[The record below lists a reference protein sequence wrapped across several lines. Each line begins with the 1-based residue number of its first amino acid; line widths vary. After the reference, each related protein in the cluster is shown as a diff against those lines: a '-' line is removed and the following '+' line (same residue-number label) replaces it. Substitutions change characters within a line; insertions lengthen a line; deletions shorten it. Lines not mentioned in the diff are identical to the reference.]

1 MLVAAGERPLARIGR
16 LTPVAQGRDRDE
28 ERLSRRRFIGAG
40 AGAAAGAAIGSY
52 LPQGALGEPA
62 AESRKHKPKNK
73 RRRRRAD
80 VIVVGAG
87 LAGLTA
93 AREVMRGGH
102 SVLVLEARG
111 RVGGRTLNHDV
122 GGGKIAEI
130 GGEWVGPTQDHLMA
144 LAGEL
149 GIGTFKTYNTGNN
162 VYWANGVL
170 TPYESGGPLGPIPPD
185 PTAIGE
191 VFLAVNNLNSMA
203 ATVPVATPWT
213 APNAVEWDGQTLE
226 TWKQSHF
233 TVPNAKALFDTGIG
247 AVFAAEPSDLSLLF
261 TLFYIA
267 AGTNESTAPDL
278 NRLFNVPDGAQDSRF
293 IGGSQLIS
301 KGLAKRIGKK
311 RVLLKQAVR
320 RIEQHRHGV
329 RVFTKHLTAS
339 AKQVIVTGP
348 PVVTAHI
355 HYHPHLPAER
365 QALLQRFPQ
374 GTTIKCQAVY
384 DRPYWRD
391 SGLTG
396 QAVALDGPVR
406 VTFDNSPPDGNP
418 GILLGFIE
426 GAAAIDY
433 QRRPAAERKAAVLD
447 AFATYFGEA
456 ARNPRDYFEMNW
468 TNEIW
473 TRGCYEGYLPPGAFT
488 AHGSALRAPFRRI
501 HWAGAETADYWYG
514 YMDGAVRSGERA
526 AAEVLAAL

>member
-1 MLVAAGERPLARIGR
+1 
-16 LTPVAQGRDRDE
+16 VAQGRDADRD
-28 ERLSRRRFIGAG
+28 RLSRRRFIGAG
-40 AGAAAGAAIGSY
+40 AGAAAGAALGSY
-52 LPQGALGEPA
+52 LPQGALGET
-62 AESRKHKPKNK
+62 AEEAKKGKAKNK

-93 AREVMRGGH
+93 AREVKRAGH
-102 SVLVLEARG
+102 SVLILEARG
-111 RVGGRTLNHDV
+111 RVGGRTLNHSI
-122 GGGKIAEI
+122 GGGEIAEI

-149 GIGTFKTYNTGNN
+149 GVGTFKTFNEGNN

-170 TPYESGGPLGPIPPD
+170 TPYASGGPLGPIPPD
-185 PTAIGE
+185 PTAVAE
-191 VFLAVNNLNSMA
+191 VFQAVGNINTMA
-203 ATVPVATPWT
+203 GTVPVSTPWT
-213 APNAVEWDGQTLE
+213 APNAPAWDGQTLE
-226 TWKQSHF
+226 TWKQANLH
-233 TVPNAKALFDTGIG
+233 TPNGRALFDTGIG

-261 TLFYIA
+261 TLFYVA
-267 AGTNESTAPDL
+267 SATNETSAPDL

-301 KGLAKRIGKK
+301 QLMAKQIGKK
-311 RVLLKQAVR
+311 RILLKHPVK

-339 AKQVIVTGP
+339 GKQVIVTGP
-348 PVVTAHI
+348 PVVTAQI
-355 HYHPHLPAER
+355 HYDPHLPADR
-365 QALLQRFPQ
+365 RALLQRFPQ

-396 QAVALDGPVR
+396 QAVALDSPVR

-426 GAAAIDY
+426 GAAARDY
-433 QRRPAAERKAAVLD
+433 QRRSAAERKAAVLN

-456 ARNPRDYFEMNW
+456 ARSPRDYFEMNW
-468 TNEIW
+468 TNEVW
-473 TRGCYEGYLPPGAFT
+473 TRGCYEGYLPPGALT
-488 AHGSALRAPFRRI
+488 AHGTALRAPFKRL
-501 HWAGAETADYWYG
+501 HWAGAETSDYWYG
-514 YMDGAVRSGERA
+514 YMDGAVRSGKRA

>member
-1 MLVAAGERPLARIGR
+1 MGEGEQDAR
-16 LTPVAQGRDRDE
+16 
-28 ERLSRRRFIGAG
+28 RLSRRRFIGTG
-40 AGAAAGAAIGSY
+40 AGAAAGAAFGSY
-52 LPQGALGEPA
+52 LPQGAFGQE
-62 AESRKHKPKNK
+62 AEEAKKGRAKNR

-80 VIVVGAG
+80 VIVIGAG

-93 AREVMRGGH
+93 AREVLRGGH
-102 SVLVLEARG
+102 SVLILEARN
-111 RVGGRTLNHDV
+111 RVGGRTLNHKL
-122 GGGKIAEI
+122 GGGKIAEV

-144 LAGEL
+144 LATEL

-162 VYWANGVL
+162 VYWANGTL

-185 PTAIGE
+185 PTAVGE
-191 VFLAVNNLNSMA
+191 VFVAVNNLNSMA

-213 APNAVEWDGQTLE
+213 TPNAADWDGQTLE
-226 TWKQSHF
+226 TWKQANLHA
-233 TVPNAKALFDTGIG
+233 PNARALFDTGIG

-267 AGTNESTAPDL
+267 SGTNETAPPDL

-293 IGGSQLIS
+293 IGGSQRIS
-301 KGLAKRIGKK
+301 KRLAKRLGKK
-311 RVLLKQAVR
+311 RILLKQAVR
-320 RIEQHRHGV
+320 RIEQHKHGV

-339 AKQVIVTGP
+339 GKQVIVTGP
-348 PVVTAHI
+348 PVVTAQI
-355 HYHPHLPAER
+355 HYDPHLPADR
-365 QALLQRFPQ
+365 RALLQRFPQ

-406 VTFDNSPPDGNP
+406 VTFDNSPPDGSP
-418 GILLGFIE
+418 GVLLGFIE
-426 GAAAIDY
+426 GAAARDY
-433 QRRPAAERKAAVLD
+433 QRRSPAKRKAAVLN

-456 ARNPRDYFEMNW
+456 ARHPREYFEMNW
-468 TNEIW
+468 THEAW
-473 TRGCYEGYLPPGAFT
+473 TRGCYEGYLPPGALT
-488 AHGSALRAPFRRI
+488 AHGNALRAPFKRI
-501 HWAGAETADYWYG
+501 HWAGAETSDYWYG
-514 YMDGAVRSGERA
+514 YMDGAVRSGQRA

>member
-1 MLVAAGERPLARIGR
+1 
-16 LTPVAQGRDRDE
+16 VAQGRDADRD
-28 ERLSRRRFIGAG
+28 RLSRRRFIGAG
-40 AGAAAGAAIGSY
+40 AGAAAGAALGSY
-52 LPQGALGEPA
+52 LPQGALGET
-62 AESRKHKPKNK
+62 AEEAKKGKAKNK

-93 AREVMRGGH
+93 AREVKRAGH
-102 SVLVLEARG
+102 SVLILEARG
-111 RVGGRTLNHDV
+111 RVGGRTLNHSI
-122 GGGKIAEI
+122 GGGEIAEI

-149 GIGTFKTYNTGNN
+149 GVGTFKTFNEGNN

-170 TPYESGGPLGPIPPD
+170 TPYASGGPLGPIPPD
-185 PTAIGE
+185 PTAVAE
-191 VFLAVNNLNSMA
+191 VFQAVGNINTMA
-203 ATVPVATPWT
+203 GTVPVSTPWT
-213 APNAVEWDGQTLE
+213 APSAPAWDGQTLE
-226 TWKQSHF
+226 TWKQANLH
-233 TVPNAKALFDTGIG
+233 TPNGRALFDTGIG

-261 TLFYIA
+261 TLFYVA
-267 AGTNESTAPDL
+267 SATNETSAPDL

-301 KGLAKRIGKK
+301 QLMAKQIGKK
-311 RVLLKQAVR
+311 RILLKHPVK

-339 AKQVIVTGP
+339 GKQVIVTGP
-348 PVVTAHI
+348 PVVTAQI
-355 HYHPHLPAER
+355 HYDPHLPADR
-365 QALLQRFPQ
+365 RALLQRFPQ

-396 QAVALDGPVR
+396 QAVALDSPVR

-426 GAAAIDY
+426 GAAARDY
-433 QRRPAAERKAAVLD
+433 QRRSAAERKAAVLN

-456 ARNPRDYFEMNW
+456 ARSPRDYFEMNW
-468 TNEIW
+468 TNEVW
-473 TRGCYEGYLPPGAFT
+473 TRGCYEGYLPPGALT
-488 AHGSALRAPFRRI
+488 AHGTALRAPFKRL
-501 HWAGAETADYWYG
+501 HWAGAETSDYWYG
-514 YMDGAVRSGERA
+514 YMDGAVRSGKRA

>member
-1 MLVAAGERPLARIGR
+1 
-16 LTPVAQGRDRDE
+16 VAQGRDRDD

-40 AGAAAGAAIGSY
+40 AGVAAGAAIGSY
-52 LPQGALGEPA
+52 LPQGALGAPA
-62 AESRKHKPKNK
+62 EEAKRGKPKN
-73 RRRRRAD
+73 RRRQRRAK
-80 VIVVGAG
+80 VVVVGAG

-93 AREVMRGGH
+93 AREIHRAGH

-111 RVGGRTLNHDV
+111 RVGGRTLNHSI

-130 GGEWVGPTQDHLMA
+130 GGEWVGPTQDHLIA
-144 LAGEL
+144 LAAEL
-149 GIGTFKTYNTGNN
+149 GIGTFKTYNDGNN

-170 TPYESGGPLGPIPPD
+170 TPYQSGGPLGPIPPD
-185 PTAIGE
+185 PTAVVE
-191 VFLAVNNLNSMA
+191 VFSAVNNLNQMA

-213 APNAVEWDGQTLE
+213 APRAREWDGQTLE
-226 TWKQSHF
+226 TWKQANF

-247 AVFAAEPSDLSLLF
+247 SVYAAEASDLSLLF

-267 AGTNESTAPDL
+267 SATNEKTAPDL
-278 NRLFNVPDGAQDSRF
+278 NRLFNVPGGAQESRF

-301 KGLAKRIGKK
+301 QELAKRVGKK
-311 RVLLKQAVR
+311 RVLKKQAVR

-329 RVFTKHLTAS
+329 RVFTKHLTVS

-348 PVVTAHI
+348 PTVTAQI
-355 HYHPHLPAER
+355 HYDPHLPSNRR
-365 QALLQRFPQ
+365 QLLQRFPQ
-374 GTTIKCQAVY
+374 GSIIKCQAVY
-384 DRPYWRD
+384 DRPFWRD

-396 QAVALDGPVR
+396 QAVSLDGPVR
-406 VTFDNSPPDGNP
+406 VTFDNSPPDGSP
-418 GILLGFIE
+418 GILLGFID
-426 GAAAIDY
+426 GAAARDY
-433 QRRPAAERKAAVLD
+433 QGRSAAERRAAVLG

-468 TNEIW
+468 TNEVW
-473 TRGCYEGYLPPGAFT
+473 TRGCYEGYLPPGALT
-488 AHGSALRAPFRRI
+488 AHGTALRAPFRRI
-501 HWAGAETADYWYG
+501 HWAGTETSDYWYG

>member
-1 MLVAAGERPLARIGR
+1 MGEGERDD
-16 LTPVAQGRDRDE
+16 Q
-28 ERLSRRRFIGAG
+28 RLSRRRFIGAG
-40 AGAAAGAAIGSY
+40 AGAAAGAALGGY

-62 AESRKHKPKNK
+62 EEAKAGKTKNR

-93 AREVMRGGH
+93 AREVQRAGH

-111 RVGGRTLNHDV
+111 RAGGRTLNHGI
-122 GGGKIAEI
+122 GGGEIAEI
-130 GGEWVGPTQDHLMA
+130 GGEWVGPTQDHLLA
-144 LAGEL
+144 LAAEL

-170 TPYESGGPLGPIPPD
+170 TPYASGGPLGPIPPD
-185 PTAIGE
+185 PTAVAE
-191 VFLAVNNLNSMA
+191 VFAAVNNLNSMA
-203 ATVPVATPWT
+203 AKVPPATPWT
-213 APNAVEWDGQTLE
+213 APQAATWDGQTLE
-226 TWKQSHF
+226 TWKQGNF
-233 TVPNAKALFDTGIG
+233 TAPNAKALFDTGIA

-267 AGTNESTAPDL
+267 SATNETTAPDL

-301 KGLAKRIGKK
+301 RRMAKRIGKK
-311 RVLLKQAVR
+311 RILLKQAVR

-339 AKQVIVTGP
+339 GKQVIVTGP
-348 PVVTAHI
+348 PVVTNQI
-355 HYHPHLPAER
+355 HYHPQLPAER
-365 QALLQRFPQ
+365 RQLLQRFPQ

-406 VTFDNSPPDGNP
+406 VTFDNSPPDGSP

-426 GAAAIDY
+426 GAAARDY
-433 QRRPAAERKAAVLD
+433 QRRPAAERKAAVLN

-456 ARNPRDYFEMNW
+456 ALNPRDYFEMNW
-468 TNEIW
+468 TNEVW
-473 TRGCYEGYLPPGAFT
+473 TRGCYEGYLPPGALT
-488 AHGSALRAPFRRI
+488 AHGTALRAPFKRI
-501 HWAGAETADYWYG
+501 HWAGAETSDYWYG

>member
-1 MLVAAGERPLARIGR
+1 MGEGERD
-16 LTPVAQGRDRDE
+16 DR
-28 ERLSRRRFIGAG
+28 RLSRRRFIGAG

-52 LPQGALGEPA
+52 LPQAAPAEA
-62 AESRKHKPKNK
+62 AEQSKAGKAKNR

-93 AREVMRGGH
+93 AREVLRGGH
-102 SVLVLEARG
+102 SVLVLEARN
-111 RVGGRTLNHDV
+111 RVGGRTLNHKIAK
-122 GGGKIAEI
+122 GKIAEV
-130 GGEWVGPTQDHLMA
+130 GGEWVGPTQDHLMG
-144 LAGEL
+144 LAAEL
-149 GIGTFKTYNTGNN
+149 GIGTFKTYNTGKN
-162 VYWANGVL
+162 VYWANGAL

-185 PTAIGE
+185 PSAVGE

-203 ATVPVATPWT
+203 ATVPVSTPWT
-213 APNAVEWDGQTLE
+213 APDAAAWDGQTLE
-226 TWKQSHF
+226 TWKQANLHA
-233 TVPNAKALFDTGIG
+233 PNARGLFDTGIG

-267 AGTNESTAPDL
+267 SGTNETTAPDL

-301 KGLAKRIGKK
+301 KRLAKRIHKK
-311 RVLLKQAVR
+311 RILLKQAVGR
-320 RIEQHRHGV
+320 VEQHRHGV
-329 RVFTKHLTAS
+329 RVFTKNLTAS

-348 PVVTAHI
+348 PVVTSHI
-355 HYHPHLPAER
+355 HYDPHLPADR
-365 QALLQRFPQ
+365 RALLQRFPQ

-418 GILLGFIE
+418 GVLLGFIE
-426 GAAAIDY
+426 GAAARDY
-433 QRRPAAERKAAVLD
+433 QRRSAKARKSAVLD

-456 ARNPRDYFEMNW
+456 ARHPREYFEMNW
-468 TNEIW
+468 THETW
-473 TRGCYEGYLPPGAFT
+473 TRGCYEGYLPPGALT
-488 AHGSALRAPFRRI
+488 AHGNALRAPFKRI
-501 HWAGAETADYWYG
+501 HWAGAETSDYWYG
-514 YMDGAVRSGERA
+514 YMDGAVRSGKRA
-526 AAEVLAAL
+526 AAEVLRAL